1 MREKA
6 LGLLIGIL
14 AVTIVLFTP
23 INVKAADPIVTNSTS
38 NSTVTTSTDTKSTV
52 RTNPPSAISPSI
64 NASNS
69 DLCMVGVSGAVQTQI
84 LGISTGQ
91 AYSDEH
97 CMRLKNAKVLYDMG
111 MKVAAVA
118 LMCQTRS
125 VFDAMKFAGTPC
137 PINNPVTGEG
147 LIGQEATAEWRLNP
161 KKIPKKAPASNM
173 NRGVFLEKLVGGIMG
188 VLLLAILVI

>member
-1 MREKA
+1 MSDRLRNNVIA
-6 LGLLIGIL
+6 GF
-14 AVTIVLFTP
+14 IVLAFWIVFVLP
-23 INVKAADPIVTNSTS
+23 VMAADPIVTDSTS
-38 NSTVTTSTDTKSTV
+38 VVTTKGEQTTTV
-52 RTNPPSAISPSI
+52 KQPPPSAIAPQFGSG
-64 NASNS
+64 NNS
-69 DLCMVGVSGAVQTQI
+69 DLCTISSSGSVQTQI

-91 AYSDEH
+91 AYSDEN

-137 PINNPVTGEG
+137 PINNPTTGEG